1 MEKLTIDM
9 QCQKSVSQAEK
20 RKAKL
25 ENNGYELTHSFG
37 DSRFVT
43 LIFEK

>member
-1 MEKLTIDM
+1 MKTHTIDI
-9 QCQKSVSQAEK
+9 QCQKSVAQAEK

-25 ENNGYELTHSFG
+25 ENTGYELTHSFG

>member
-1 MEKLTIDM
+1 MKTLTIDM
-9 QCQKSVSQAEK
+9 QCQKSVAQSEK

-25 ENNGYELTHSFG
+25 KNTGYELAHSFG